1 MAGKATSG
9 LRLRL
14 RVGRHYVADRLS
26 RRRITALKDV
36 PPFSWAV
43 TPEWATAA
51 ICGDRDA
58 RVVSVEH
65 ENVSA
70 GTTDRNRLF
79 LRYEGD
85 PEVVAGLPAS
95 VFVKSTDSFRTRLH
109 IGAVGGASGEIRF
122 YRHLEPTTPIFAPKG
137 YHGAVDRAS
146 GRSILLIEDL
156 AVIDGLQFG
165 DCRAPLD
172 RAKAEAM
179 VDELAVVH
187 GCLLDS
193 DRFRPGGDLAW
204 MTTSLQMQEA
214 LNGFHHFD
222 RRTVV
227 GVDRSADVMPASV
240 RAQRDRIH
248 PGLMRSLE
256 LDRGALLGLNHS
268 DVHAGNWFHMPDG
281 RLGLYDWSA
290 IVRGQ
295 GTRDLAY
302 ALMSGLTVEDRR
314 DWERDL
320 VARYTQRRSEVS
332 GIPADDEQVWTSYRQ
347 QTLHGLVFWLVTIGR
362 SAIQPE
368 MQLDEVSLTN
378 IERMSQAVEDL
389 DTFALLAR

>member
-1 MAGKATSG
+1 MATKQTSA

-14 RVGRHYVADRLS
+14 QVGRHYVGDRLS
-26 RRRITALKDV
+26 RKRITALREV
-36 PPFSWAV
+36 PRFSWAV

-51 ICGDRDA
+51 VCTGRNA
-58 RVVSVEH
+58 RIVTVIH
-65 ENVSA
+65 ESVSA
-70 GTTDRNRLF
+70 GTTDRSRLF
-79 LRYEGD
+79 FEYEGD
-85 PEVVAGLPAS
+85 AADIAELPKS

-122 YRHLEPTTPIFAPKG
+122 YKHIEPTTPIFAPKG

-156 AVIDGLQFG
+156 AVVEGLRFG
-165 DCRAPLD
+165 DCRTPLD
-172 RAKAEAM
+172 RARAEAM
-179 VDELAVVH
+179 VDELAVIH

-204 MTTSLQMQEA
+204 TTTSLQMQEA

-227 GVDRSADVMPASV
+227 GVDRSADVMPSSV

-256 LDRGALLGLNHS
+256 LDRGEMLGLNHS
-268 DVHAGNWFHMPDG
+268 DVHAGNWFQMPDG
-281 RLGLYDWSA
+281 RSGLYDWAA
-290 IVRGQ
+290 IVKGQ

-302 ALMSGLTVEDRR
+302 AIMSGLTIEDRR
-314 DWERDL
+314 AWERDL
-320 VARYTQRRSEVS
+320 VARYAQRRAEVS
-332 GIPADDEQVWTSYRQ
+332 GVASDEGRLWKSYCQ

-368 MQLDEVSLTN
+368 MQLDEISLTN
-378 IERMSQAVEDL
+378 ITRMSQAIEDL